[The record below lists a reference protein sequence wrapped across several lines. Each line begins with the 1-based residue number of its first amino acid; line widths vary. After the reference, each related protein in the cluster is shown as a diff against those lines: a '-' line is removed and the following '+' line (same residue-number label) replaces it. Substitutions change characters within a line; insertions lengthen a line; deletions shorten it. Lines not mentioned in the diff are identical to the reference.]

1 MITSGPLNL
10 VFRQPGIRCGNRGT
24 PLLGLARSPVPVEP
38 LDQYPM
44 ATHFGRATQRDH
56 NGRFQR
62 STAARGLAEYRTC
75 EYARRE
81 TKILAGQACCICKR
95 RSLAAATIGAIVNI
109 GVSVVPEP
117 FYPCIPLPMAA

>member
-1 MITSGPLNL
+1 M
-10 VFRQPGIRCGNRGT
+10 
-24 PLLGLARSPVPVEP
+24 AAVEKVECSLP
-38 LDQYPM
+38 
-44 ATHFGRATQRDH
+44 THFGRVTQRDH

-75 EYARRE
+75 KYARRE
-81 TKILAGQACCICKR
+81 TKILAGQPCCICKR

-117 FYPCIPLPMAA
+117 FYPLHAASNGSVNRRVTS